1 MRQVF
6 EKIKINSKFVNSYY
20 YFTKD
25 FIFFYFSCKKLKNN
39 QKLIYK
45 SLIDIK
51 NEFITKYQE
60 ALKDNFS
67 RAFKLVIAIEKSA
80 QIGIEF
86 EKENIV
92 NDGVIEHLIDYI
104 KRLSQSFTDLY
115 IQFAFTNEDIDFY
128 SNKDLL
134 INEMQEIFKNEIN
147 SNYFIPIYNKIENLF
162 YLLENNPK
170 EKESL
175 YIQLIYFYNYILYK
189 MNEVFNTFINSNISY
204 LIKRTLVISIREKII
219 NNNTKLFKI
228 FKGSFSIKNLLANFN
243 NKDICIGMIKEIIN
257 KSSLYFGEVNHKN
270 NVLYEQSLI
279 ECCLYS
285 YFLCTVSILFVPS
298 AFNGEFIDLILDNL
312 IKKISKSLI
321 RINHSDVIIKFHE
334 FIKLLSCIENKEKLN
349 DYQVYIGKSKIKK
362 ILFNIKKISFE
373 RNIATE
379 FLENKKIE
387 EEYFLNALVI
397 MIMNL
402 IRCNSEEEV
411 DFYLGQKDSMIDLIN
426 DINNLFN

>member
-51 NEFITKYQE
+51 NEFISKYQE

-147 SNYFIPIYNKIENLF
+147 TNYFIPIYNKIEDLF
-162 YLLENNPK
+162 NLLENNPK

-189 MNEVFNTFINSNISY
+189 MNEVFNLFL
-204 LIKRTLVISIREKII
+204 LIA
-219 NNNTKLFKI
+219 I
-228 FKGSFSIKNLLANFN
+228 F
-243 NKDICIGMIKEIIN
+243 
-257 KSSLYFGEVNHKN
+257 
-270 NVLYEQSLI
+270 LI
-279 ECCLYS
+279 
-285 YFLCTVSILFVPS
+285 
-298 AFNGEFIDLILDNL
+298 
-312 IKKISKSLI
+312 
-321 RINHSDVIIKFHE
+321 
-334 FIKLLSCIENKEKLN
+334 
-349 DYQVYIGKSKIKK
+349 
-362 ILFNIKKISFE
+362 
-373 RNIATE
+373 
-379 FLENKKIE
+379 
-387 EEYFLNALVI
+387 
-397 MIMNL
+397 
-402 IRCNSEEEV
+402 
-411 DFYLGQKDSMIDLIN
+411 
-426 DINNLFN
+426 